1 MPLAMTDKEFALLAA
16 WVRAASG
23 NALGPDKRYLMEARL
38 DDLREEAGCAT
49 WGELHQALLSA
60 DRTGDRALGRKAID
74 CITTHETFFFRDKKT
89 YELFKLKLI
98 PELLGDDLG
107 KPVAIWSAACSTG
120 QESYSLAM
128 ALEEILFDLSK
139 CRIRIFGTDLSEAA
153 VMAANK
159 GEFNKTEMGRGLDER
174 QIGKYFV
181 RAGERYKVRDDL
193 RGLCRFQ
200 VDNLLT
206 NRPLGPFDV
215 VFCRNVLIYFA
226 PDDRRL
232 VVESLARTM
241 RRGSVLLL
249 GATEN
254 LAGVSDRFKA
264 MEYRG
269 ANYYT
274 LL

>member
-1 MPLAMTDKEFALLAA
+1 MPLAMTEKEFALLAT
-16 WVRAASG
+16 WTRAASG
-23 NALGPDKRYLMEARL
+23 NALGPDKRYLMESRL
-38 DDLREEAGCAT
+38 NDVREEACCST
-49 WGELHQALLSA
+49 WGELHAVLQK
-60 DRTGDRALGRKAID
+60 GDRALVKKAID
-74 CITTHETFFFRDKKT
+74 AITTHETFFFRDKKT
-89 YELFKLKLI
+89 FELLKLKLI
-98 PELLGDDLG
+98 PELLGD
-107 KPVAIWSAACSTG
+107 KPGTPVSVWSAACSTG

-128 ALEEILFDLSK
+128 VLEEILFDLSK
-139 CRIRIFGTDLSEAA
+139 CRIRIFGSDLSEAA

-159 GEFNKTEMGRGLDER
+159 GEFNKIEMARGLEEK
-174 QIGKYFV
+174 QVNKYFV
-181 RAGERYKVRDDL
+181 RAGDRFKIRDEL

-206 NRPLGPFDV
+206 ARPLGPFDI

-226 PDDRRL
+226 PEDRRL
-232 VVESLARTM
+232 VVENLAKAM

-254 LAGVSDRFKA
+254 LGGVSDRFKS